1 MSVRIHQLAK
11 DIGFD
16 NKALIHLL
24 RLRGLEVK
32 SASSIVDNITAEE
45 LREEFKLRAAM
56 VETESHKEPPSEPL
70 SSKADEA
77 ETPKSLQNRNSIN
90 SARNMKIALNFKAL
104 ENQPR
109 KFVSLLKEENQGPTE
124 FTGKARQ
131 EELSMLQQFVNDCF
145 IKPPSFLIYRRW
157 TYQTKQD
164 TQFVLR
170 PHPNSLDGSF
180 EHSRLAF
187 VCQINGNNELEVIA
201 PEARSGEIV
210 TDLEI
215 ECAAQLVIPR
225 ESLWAPR
232 ETTNEEGVAYLEQL
246 PEVGADIDKAIQSW
260 THYLDWRQKLAERKA
275 NELYSFNSSKV
286 RGNKVELI
294 LTDKEV
300 CEMIKNRLSGE
311 TVRLYTEDAREQLEQ
326 EKRSA
331 DPQNCDEEP
340 HERRSPPR
348 AAFEGAFKWVH
359 PLDNNY
365 EATRGRGRYNLRH
378 KGSPTGRPEVLKI
391 CIETEDQDG
400 TGSFD
405 AGSIPQAGIL
415 KAAMEGELAAIDVQR
430 NGLRRLAEFQ
440 SQNPNL
446 RNWLFDAKA
455 ALPCTGD
462 TPAFV
467 PDTNPP
473 PNEEQ
478 HDCVQRVLSLKDLL
492 LLWGPPGTGKT
503 TVIAEIA
510 SQYCRLNSRVL
521 VSSQANL
528 AVDQALERLP
538 QLPHIRPARISS
550 SKQKNK
556 HAIDIRANMNW
567 WLLACANK
575 VEADAQAEND
585 PKWKSLMQDWTNHLR
600 DKVQLKDLNEP
611 MVRYYRKQ
619 ANVIGATC
627 SETGKPDFY
636 SSSEIN
642 PTFDLS
648 IVDEVSKATPPELI
662 LPALLGRRTL
672 LVGDHRQLPPVFRET
687 TFPEAVENGE
697 ISERE
702 FDDFKEMVTTSYF
715 NHLFEAVDPSI
726 RVALNQQY
734 RMHPQIMDAVNQFY
748 ADQPLRP
755 GTGHEKLSATKRHN
769 YHLTNDAGQKW
780 LQPGAHLVWIDS
792 TYDMRGQAVENE
804 RAGTSRF
811 NEAEAELCVGLLR
824 SLLPKTED
832 IGIISLYRAQILQ
845 IQNKLREEDNP
856 KLRKF
861 LDAKGVNTVDQFQGS
876 ERDIII
882 VSLTRTDDHLSGEFV
897 KDFRRINV
905 AISRARK
912 LLIVIGRQKT
922 FDSGQVEVPAEE
934 IGQSEVKPAYQA
946 IREIAQQYG
955 VYTTLQSVSTK
966 RPKPKVSET
975 YSNQHKG
982 SKKKHDS
989 KKQWKKKKHHNRNK
1003 NEKLS
1008 QKELNSLF
1016 DDFDQKFS

>member
-1 MSVRIHQLAK
+1 
-11 DIGFD
+11 
-16 NKALIHLL
+16 
-24 RLRGLEVK
+24 
-32 SASSIVDNITAEE
+32 
-45 LREEFKLRAAM
+45 
-56 VETESHKEPPSEPL
+56 
-70 SSKADEA
+70 
-77 ETPKSLQNRNSIN
+77 
-90 SARNMKIALNFKAL
+90 MKIALKLKAL
-104 ENQPR
+104 EDQPR
-109 KFVSLLKEENQGPTE
+109 KFVSLLSDQNNGATE
-124 FTGKARQ
+124 FSGKARK
-131 EELSMLQQFVNDCF
+131 EELLKLQEFVQECF
-145 IKPPSFLIYRRW
+145 IKPPSFLIHRRW
-157 TYQTKQD
+157 SYQTKQE
-164 TQFVLR
+164 TQYILR
-170 PHPNSLDGSF
+170 PHPNLLDEPF
-180 EHSRLAF
+180 ENSRLAF
-187 VCQINGNNELEVIA
+187 ICQLNGNNDLEVIGS
-201 PEARSGEIV
+201 EARVGEIV
-210 TDLEI
+210 ENLEH
-215 ECAAQLVIPR
+215 ECTANLVIPR
-225 ESLWAPR
+225 ESLWAPP
-232 ETTNEEGVAYLEQL
+232 ETTCENGLAYIKQL
-246 PEVGADIDKAIQSW
+246 PEVGADINKAIQTW

-275 NELYSFNSSKV
+275 NELYTFNASKV
-286 RGNKVELI
+286 LNKGSKVELI
-294 LTDKEV
+294 LEDKHV
-300 CEMIKNRLSGE
+300 CEMIKSRLSGE
-311 TVRLYTEDAREQLEQ
+311 TIRLYTEDAREQLEQ

-331 DPQNCDEEP
+331 DQQDFEEES
-340 HERRSPPR
+340 HGRRSPPR
-348 AAFEGAFKWVH
+348 AVFEGAFKWVH
-359 PLDNNY
+359 VDGNNH
-365 EATRGRGRYNLRH
+365 EATRGRGRYNLRY
-378 KGSPTGRPEVLKI
+378 KGSPTGKPEVLKI
-391 CIETEDQDG
+391 CIETEDEDG
-400 TGSFD
+400 TDSYG
-405 AGSIPQAGIL
+405 AGAIPQAGIL

-446 RNWLFDAKA
+446 RNWLFDAKEA
-455 ALPCTGD
+455 MPCPGETS
-462 TPAFV
+462 AFV

-478 HDCVQRVLSLKDLL
+478 HACVQRALALEDLL

-510 SQYCRLNSRVL
+510 SQYCRLDSRVL

-556 HAIDIRANMNW
+556 HAIDIRENMDW
-567 WLLACANK
+567 WLKACATK
-575 VEADAQAEND
+575 VETDAKAESD
-585 PKWKSLMQDWTNHLR
+585 PKWKSLMQDWTSHLR
-600 DKVQLKDLNEP
+600 EKVKLKDLNEP
-611 MVRYYRKQ
+611 MIRHYKKQ

-642 PTFDLS
+642 PKFDLS

-662 LPALLGRRTL
+662 LPALLGKRTL

-687 TFPEAVENGE
+687 TFPEAVENEE
-697 ISERE
+697 ISPQE

-715 NHLFEAVDPSI
+715 NHLFESVDPSI
-726 RVALNQQY
+726 RVALDQQY

-755 GTGHEKLSATKRHN
+755 GTGHEKLSNTKRHN

-780 LQPGAHLVWIDS
+780 LQPGAHLIWIDS
-792 TYDMRGQAVENE
+792 TYDMRGKAVENE

-811 NEAEAELCVGLLR
+811 NEAEADLCVDLLR

-845 IQNKLREEDNP
+845 IQNKLREENDAR
-856 KLRKF
+856 LRKF
-861 LDAKGVNTVDQFQGS
+861 VDAKGVNTVDQFQGS

-946 IREIAQQYG
+946 IREIAQQHG
-955 VYTTLQSVSTK
+955 VYTTLQSVGTK
-966 RPKPKVSET
+966 RSKPKASEPR
-975 YSNQHKG
+975 SNQYKG
-982 SKKKHDS
+982 SNKKHYP
-989 KKQWKKKKHHNRNK
+989 KKHWKKKKHHSRNK

-1008 QKELNSLF
+1008 QNELNSLL
-1016 DDFDQKFS
+1016 DDFDQKLS